1 MERLAERDRYSLAQ
15 AMACTAV
22 GDQQDVSDWLR
33 RFIDTTQ
40 ADEVMIDARIYD
52 PQARC
57 RSYQLVAE
65 SIADLLD

>member
-1 MERLAERDRYSLAQ
+1 
-15 AMACTAV
+15 MACTAV

-40 ADEVMIDARIYD
+40 ADEVMIDAWIYD

-57 RSYQLVAE
+57 RSYQLAAE

>member
-1 MERLAERDRYSLAQ
+1 
-15 AMACTAV
+15 V

-57 RSYQLVAE
+57 RSYQLAAE